1 MHRFILGFSLALV
14 LGPVVVQQS
23 TDEPTRIAVAAAAK
37 YVENYT
43 KELSLIVCEE
53 TQVQTLIHP
62 NGKVAKTRTLVSD
75 LAFLKIGDSW
85 AQHSFRDIISVDGK
99 PVRNR
104 DDRLKKLFLEGSKT
118 AVEQAR
124 AIATES
130 GRYNLGINRMGVSP
144 LLPLG
149 VLDSHRIAKFDFS
162 LSGRTLSF
170 EEPRTPTYLAVVT
183 NGKRRDLPS
192 RGSFEL
198 VLETGAIETATLTA
212 ENAER
217 ISTTFVV
224 RYVDDPKIKLRVPS
238 SMSERYTILDK
249 PKDDHLE
256 SKMTYSSFRRFQVNV
271 DEKIK

>member
-1 MHRFILGFSLALV
+1 MHRFALPVSFVLAV
-14 LGPVVVQQS
+14 STSVVAQS
-23 TDEPTRIAVAAAAK
+23 PDEPTRLAVAAAAK
-37 YVENYT
+37 YVETYT

-53 TQVQTLIHP
+53 LQVQTLIHP

-75 LAFLKIGDSW
+75 LAFLKIGESW
-85 AQHSFRDIISVDGK
+85 AQFAFRDIISVDGK

-124 AIATES
+124 AIAKES
-130 GRYNLGINRMGVSP
+130 GRYNLGINRTGVSP

-149 VLDSHRIAKFDFS
+149 VLDSHRIAKFDFA
-162 LSGRTLSF
+162 LSGGTLSF
-170 EEPRTPTYLAVVT
+170 TEPRTPTFLAIVT
-183 NGKRRDLPS
+183 NGVRRDLPS

-198 VLETGAIETATLTA
+198 DLQTGAIETATLTA
-212 ENAER
+212 DNAAR
-217 ISTTFVV
+217 ITTTFEV
-224 RYVDDPKIKLRVPS
+224 RYVDDQKIKLRVPA

-249 PKDDHLE
+249 PKEDHLE
-256 SKMTYSSFRRFQVNV
+256 SKMTYSAFRRFQVNV